1 MTPKLAKHQLGKPFK
16 TQSSS
21 LLLMPILSII
31 RTGLRRLSIFHQV
44 KRTLCP
50 IMALVILALNANA
63 LDLTKQ
69 DFTYLYD
76 PYSPVR
82 IRHKITQLGNDFTL
96 YIMLNLKNPLRPE
109 NAFNIDLLAQN
120 GYKDKKEIV
129 LDTDLVKR
137 DSTRRL
143 ILFKYE
149 FNVQPDYDLL
159 VGSFL
164 INNVYYYYDIPIN
177 GSLEFPLPEVVPLK
191 ENGWPYFDYYIQ
203 KGTKLDFDREVYTF
217 QYNDQF
223 GTARPPMSSGGESK
237 PNIIKIDTSF
247 KANSY
252 TVEREQILS
261 FVQTDSS
268 SNSGCS
274 FLTVS
279 PYFPK
284 FRRVDD
290 LAKTILYLCKTEEY
304 DAIQSAKE
312 KKKAFDRFWISVIAS
327 RDRAR
332 SVLKRYYNNVTL
344 ANSLFTDYKEGW
356 RTDRG
361 MILIIYGY
369 PREVVRT
376 DEEEIWTYSINGKK
390 QNFNFAKV
398 PNLFVQ
404 HHYVLI
410 RDKDLSKV
418 WLNEVGKWR
427 KGNM

>member
-1 MTPKLAKHQLGKPFK
+1 MTPKLATHQLGKSLK
-16 TQSSS
+16 TQSCT
-21 LLLMPILSII
+21 LTLMPLLSVFNTGLLHSLKFQQTKQVFGLMMLLVFLSI
-31 RTGLRRLSIFHQV
+31 
-44 KRTLCP
+44 
-50 IMALVILALNANA
+50 NANA

-69 DFTYLYD
+69 DFNYLYD

-82 IRHKITQLGNDFTL
+82 IRHKITQSGSDFTL

-109 NAFNIDLLAQN
+109 NAFVIDILAQN

-149 FNVQPDYDLL
+149 FNVEPQYDLL

-164 INNVYYYYDIPIN
+164 INNVYYYYDIPVN
-177 GSLEFPLPEVVPLK
+177 GGLEFPLPQVVPLK
-191 ENGWPYFDYYIQ
+191 ENGWPYFDYYIK
-203 KGTKLDFDREVYTF
+203 KGNTLNFDREVYTF
-217 QYNDQF
+217 QYDDQF
-223 GTARPPMSSGGESK
+223 GTARPPMSSSGEPK
-237 PNIIKIDTSF
+237 PNTIRIDTSF
-247 KANSY
+247 RANMY
-252 TVEREQILS
+252 ETERERVLS

-290 LAKTILYLCKTEEY
+290 LAKTVLYLCKTEEY
-304 DAIQSAKE
+304 DAIQNAKE
-312 KKKAFDRFWISVIAS
+312 KKKAFDRFWISVIVS
-327 RDRAR
+327 PDRAR
-332 SVLKRYYNNVTL
+332 SVLKRYYHNVTL

-369 PREVVRT
+369 PKEVTRT

-404 HHYVLI
+404 HHYVLV